1 MFKTQIKDKVKHVSL
16 WLGGSPLKKAN
27 FSAFS
32 HFCIA
37 LHWWIS
43 DQKEFSLFFQ
53 GATVWHSGNSVT
65 CLISLL
71 LSFELSP
78 NNNQVSSEDVDLQ
91 TLVWGLF
98 WSVGPQ
104 DEESWEKTV
113 KDNWVCKTTI
123 DGYLSSHHEAVQSH
137 TDKSPNWIQELI
149 RNQYKT
155 PTRWSCNASH
165 LSWVVWQ
172 LSVFSHSSI
181 AFYHFACPTVPITQL
196 A

>member
-1 MFKTQIKDKVKHVSL
+1 MFKTQIKEKVKHVSL

-98 WSVGPQ
+98 LKCWAS
-104 DEESWEKTV
+104 
-113 KDNWVCKTTI
+113 
-123 DGYLSSHHEAVQSH
+123 
-137 TDKSPNWIQELI
+137 
-149 RNQYKT
+149 
-155 PTRWSCNASH
+155 RWGKLRENGER
-165 LSWVVWQ
+165 Q
-172 LSVFSHSSI
+172 LSVQDNNRWIFIFSSWGCAVTHWQKSKLNSR
-181 AFYHFACPTVPITQL
+181 AYKKPI
-196 A
+196 